1 MKFQTTDRFHI
12 SEEVLSQE
20 VNGETVLLDL
30 EGEAYFGLNEVG
42 TRIWQL
48 LQAEPTVVET
58 LDTGRLPDGRLYMV
72 MEWMDQGDVW
82 ALKRSH
88 NMRVAPREACTGT
101 SSRTASPRCTVSIH
115 APWCATFATRAR

>member
-58 LDTGRLPDGRLYMV
+58 LDTLSGEYDVRREQLENDV
-72 MEWMDQGDVW
+72 GDLLDKL
-82 ALKRSH
+82 ADAGLIKLRH
-88 NMRVAPREACTGT
+88 N
-101 SSRTASPRCTVSIH
+101 
-115 APWCATFATRAR
+115 